1 MYGRERSSGFTMI
14 ELLITMAIMAII
26 LGLVVPSFQGIIRS
40 NQVTTEANAF
50 MSAVQ
55 LARSEAVKRGNDV
68 SLSADGAG
76 FGDGW
81 CVHTGANCAADL
93 IREFDEP
100 SSDFAAG
107 FTSVTFN
114 RRGERDTGPAMLQ
127 VQVRPADCDAG
138 EAGAER
144 EISILVSGQ
153 VRMGRNDCP

>member
-1 MYGRERSSGFTMI
+1 MRGRERSSGFTMI
-14 ELLITMAIMAII
+14 ELLVAMAVMAII

-55 LARSEAVKRGNDV
+55 LARSEAVKRGGVV
-68 SLSADGAG
+68 SLSANGAD
-76 FGDGW
+76 FGEGW
-81 CVHTGANCAADL
+81 CVHTGADCAANL

-107 FTSVTFN
+107 FTTVAFN
-114 RRGERDTGPAMLQ
+114 QRGERDALGTLQ
-127 VQVRPADCDAG
+127 VQVRPADCAAG

-144 EISILVSGQ
+144 EISILTSGQ